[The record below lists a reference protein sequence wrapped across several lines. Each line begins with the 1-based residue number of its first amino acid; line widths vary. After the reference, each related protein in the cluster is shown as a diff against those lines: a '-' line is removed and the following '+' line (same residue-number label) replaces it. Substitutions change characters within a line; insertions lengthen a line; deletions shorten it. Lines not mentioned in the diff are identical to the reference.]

1 MTRLLLAGSRDREAQ
16 ESGQSLVEM
25 AVITCFLMILVISIY
40 EMSQAYRAYIALVN
54 AAREGAA
61 YASLYPEL
69 SDSTQTP
76 DTGDEYVNFLGRV
89 EGEADAAGLDMQY
102 LSIDRP
108 VVNSGQTGQN
118 CPITETLHYQL
129 YTFTSQMSLPYFGRM
144 GLPSYYQIN
153 YSVGMPIRTA
163 DTICP

>member
-1 MTRLLLAGSRDREAQ
+1 MTKIIRFLRH
-16 ESGQSLVEM
+16 ESKGEERGQSLVEM
-25 AVITCFLMILVISIY
+25 AVITPFLLILLLAIF

-69 SDSTQTP
+69 SDSTKTP
-76 DTGDEYVNFLGRV
+76 STSQEYLDYLDRV
-89 EGEADAAGLDMQY
+89 KGEADAAGLDMTF

-108 VVNSGQTGQN
+108 VAPQIKLN

-129 YTFTSQMSLPYFGRM
+129 YTFSSQMSMPYFGRM
-144 GLPSYYQIN
+144 GLPDHYQIN

-163 DTICP
+163 GTFCP